1 MFEYLGTILVDI
13 DPGFDV
19 LRYLTVRTLGGT
31 VTGLLISI
39 LLGPIIIKSLKSMQF
54 EQHVR
59 VDGPESHYKKSGT
72 PTMGGLLILSSLVIS
87 TLLWAD
93 LGNRYIWVV
102 LFTTIAF
109 ALIGFFDD
117 YLKIKNKSSDG
128 LNSKQKIF
136 LQIIASFIAMYYLYH
151 SAELIAETSFIVP
164 FFKDL
169 IIPMSAFVFIST
181 GMFVLIGS
189 SNAVNLTD
197 GLDGLAIL
205 PSVLIAGALGLIAY
219 SMGNQIIAD
228 YLYLPHLKLSGEL
241 IVFCGAF
248 IGSGIGFLW
257 YNTYPAQIFMGDIG
271 SLTLGAILGILAVI
285 LRHELVFAIMAGVFV
300 IETLSVAIQ
309 VISYKTRG
317 KRVFLMAPIH
327 HHYELKGWPEPKI
340 IVRFWIVTLVLILIA
355 LATLKLR

>member
-1 MFEYLGTILVDI
+1 MGQNLIIKNQEHHNGWTFNIIVVSD
-13 DPGFDV
+13 FDV
-19 LRYLTVRTLGGT
+19 
-31 VTGLLISI
+31 
-39 LLGPIIIKSLKSMQF
+39 
-54 EQHVR
+54 
-59 VDGPESHYKKSGT
+59 
-72 PTMGGLLILSSLVIS
+72 TMGR
-87 TLLWAD
+87 

-228 YLYLPHLKLSGEL
+228 YLYLPHLNYQES
-241 IVFCGAF
+241 
-248 IGSGIGFLW
+248 
-257 YNTYPAQIFMGDIG
+257 
-271 SLTLGAILGILAVI
+271 
-285 LRHELVFAIMAGVFV
+285 
-300 IETLSVAIQ
+300 
-309 VISYKTRG
+309 
-317 KRVFLMAPIH
+317 
-327 HHYELKGWPEPKI
+327 
-340 IVRFWIVTLVLILIA
+340 
-355 LATLKLR
+355 